1 MLTRLERAEL
11 QRRVSKN
18 AEEPKMWTGPCYCV
32 GDRVGAVGYLTEE
45 LSYYNTEVSGC
56 AVLCCRRFS
65 FRLGFGG
72 GGGGVTRPSGRCS
85 LLWYLAQWCSVSLY
99 KLVCVIDRAS
109 LNGFIKSL

>member
-72 GGGGVTRPSGRCS
+72 GGGGELPALVDVVVYSGIWRSGALS
-85 LLWYLAQWCSVSLY
+85 LCTNLFVSLIE
-99 KLVCVIDRAS
+99 LH
-109 LNGFIKSL
+109 